1 MHLRSALLT
10 TAAAGALLLL
20 AACGGGD
27 AGGGSTPPSPTSP
40 SQQSPSAESGGSAP
54 GSSATKPG
62 SSDCQTPAQTTIVG
76 GALFVA
82 EQGLIGATLLSN
94 HGFEVQLGY
103 STCDGNC
110 TTQQHQD
117 AWATAFGAAPPL
129 FSPQAT
135 VGTTLEVQPQG
146 GVPINGQTVSTFPKG
161 TPIFVI
167 FGNGD
172 ERSATAND
180 KDLGRA
186 IPESAVVTYGT
197 GNTATVAFHSSTGFD
212 VR

>member
-1 MHLRSALLT
+1 
-10 TAAAGALLLL
+10 
-20 AACGGGD
+20 
-27 AGGGSTPPSPTSP
+27 
-40 SQQSPSAESGGSAP
+40 
-54 GSSATKPG
+54 
-62 SSDCQTPAQTTIVG
+62 
-76 GALFVA
+76 
-82 EQGLIGATLLSN
+82 LLSN

-212 VR
+212 VRVGLTNVRGKLDPACSM